1 MRRIVLLAIYLIPA
15 TAFTQ
20 VPQLISPD
28 QARQLVVT
36 PAVPLLSPLAAIAHM
51 YGAIGDVKVQIVID
65 TQGRPTQLT
74 VLSGWVGSHAVSIRS
89 IRRSSYKPFV
99 VDGKPVPVTTVVTL
113 SYNEKTPP
121 APPQVTPDKQNA
133 QRFFSV
139 QHEACDEAL
148 RNPSKPEKQLKPCA
162 EAARLAETLDLDEW
176 SNGLE
181 YIYLAAS
188 SAFQNNKQF
197 DQALAFA
204 DKTLSRVA
212 EGYGNASTPGSAY
225 LARAEAE
232 IGLKNLTAANIDL
245 TNAEASIRSAASWIQ
260 EDKLKQIY
268 KQKLKEVL
276 KFHAQ
281 ALTAMGNRAGAKA
294 KLDEAATL

>member
-1 MRRIVLLAIYLIPA
+1 MRRIVLLAVCVMPA
-15 TAFTQ
+15 TAFAQ

-28 QARQLVVT
+28 QARQRVVT
-36 PAVPLLSPLAAIAHM
+36 PVVPQLAPLAAIAHM
-51 YGAIGDVKVQIVID
+51 YGDLGEVKVQIVID

-89 IRRSSYKPFV
+89 IRRSSYEPFV

-113 SYNEKTPP
+113 RYNDKTPP
-121 APPQVTPDKQNA
+121 APAQVTPEKQNEW
-133 QRFFSV
+133 RYLSV
-139 QHEACDEAL
+139 EQEACANAL
-148 RNPSKPEKQLKPCA
+148 RNPSKPEKQLKPCT
-162 EAARLAETLDLDEW
+162 EAARLAEPLDLDEW
-176 SNGLE
+176 SNRLE

-197 DQALAFA
+197 DQALTFA

-212 EGYGNASTPGSAY
+212 EGYGDASTPGSAY

-232 IGLKNLTAANIDL
+232 IGLKNMTAANADL

-260 EDKLKQIY
+260 EDKLKQ
-268 KQKLKEVL
+268 
-276 KFHAQ
+276 
-281 ALTAMGNRAGAKA
+281 N
-294 KLDEAATL
+294 

>member
-1 MRRIVLLAIYLIPA
+1 
-15 TAFTQ
+15 
-20 VPQLISPD
+20 
-28 QARQLVVT
+28 
-36 PAVPLLSPLAAIAHM
+36 M
-51 YGAIGDVKVQIVID
+51 YGDVKVQIVID
-65 TQGRPTQLT
+65 TQGHPTLLT
-74 VLSGWVGSHAVSIRS
+74 VLSGWVGSHAVAIRS
-89 IRRSSYKPFV
+89 IRGSSYKPFV

-113 SYNEKTPP
+113 SYNAKTPP
-121 APPQVTPDKQNA
+121 APPLTNPDKQNA
-133 QRFFSV
+133 WRFFSV
-139 QHEACDEAL
+139 EQEACNEAL

-162 EAARLAETLDLDEW
+162 EAARLAEPLDLDEW

-181 YIYLAAS
+181 FTYLAAS

-212 EGYGNASTPGSAY
+212 QGYGDASTPGSAY

-245 TNAEASIRSAASWIQ
+245 SNAELSVRAAVSWIQ

-268 KQKLKEVL
+268 KQKLKKLLE
-276 KFHAQ
+276 FHARL
-281 ALTAMGNRAGAKA
+281 LTAAGKQAEAKA

>member
-1 MRRIVLLAIYLIPA
+1 MRRIVLLAVCLIPV
-15 TAFTQ
+15 TALAQ
-20 VPQLISPD
+20 VSQLISPD
-28 QARQLVVT
+28 QARQLVIT
-36 PAVPLLSPLAAIAHM
+36 PAVPQLAPLASLAHM
-51 YGAIGDVKVQIVID
+51 FGDVKVQIVID

-74 VLSGWVGSHAVSIRS
+74 VLSGWVGSHAVAIRS

-113 SYNEKTPP
+113 SYNANTPP
-121 APPQVTPDKQNA
+121 APPLTNADKQNA
-133 QRFFSV
+133 WRFFSV
-139 QHEACDEAL
+139 EQEACNEAL

-162 EAARLAETLDLDEW
+162 EAARLAEPLDLDEW

-181 YIYLAAS
+181 FTYLAAS

-197 DQALAFA
+197 DQALAYA
-204 DKTLSRVA
+204 DKTLARVA
-212 EGYGNASTPGSAY
+212 DGYGDASTLGSAY

-232 IGLKNLTAANIDL
+232 IGLKNLTAANNDL
-245 TNAEASIRSAASWIQ
+245 ANAEVSVRSAASWIQ
-260 EDKLKQIY
+260 DDKLKQMY

-281 ALTAMGNRAGAKA
+281 VLTAMGDQAGAKA